1 MTEEVLHGGDLTT
14 VVKIGDTVRREIG
27 PWSAAVHELLLH
39 FERVGFDGA
48 PRFLGIDEQGRE
60 ILTFVEGE
68 PAHAPVPAADQVVWE
83 LGRLLRRMHDAQV
96 GFEPPADAEWQRFP
110 GEEPDGE
117 VICHDDLFWTNVVC
131 RDGLPAVLID
141 WDLAKPAP
149 RLADVA
155 RASSYWVPLIHDSI
169 AKDWGLPTERR
180 GHRLRL
186 LCDAYGL
193 ERDERTGLLDEV
205 VRRRQFGYEAHRL
218 WGGIERRPGWRE
230 MWDEGSADR
239 FAANMRWLEDN
250 RSELERWLT

>member
-1 MTEEVLHGGDLTT
+1 M
-14 VVKIGDTVRREIG
+14 
-27 PWSAAVHELLLH
+27 HE
-39 FERVGFDGA
+39 
-48 PRFLGIDEQGRE
+48 
-60 ILTFVEGE
+60 
-68 PAHAPVPAADQVVWE
+68 
-83 LGRLLRRMHDAQV
+83 AQV
-96 GFEPPADAEWQRFP
+96 GFVPPADAQWQRFP
-110 GEEPDGE
+110 GEEPTGE

-131 RDGLPAVLID
+131 RDGLPAVLIN

-169 AKDWGLPTERR
+169 AKDWGLANRASGPPPAPPVRRLRPRERR
-180 GHRLRL
+180 T
-186 LCDAYGL
+186 A
-193 ERDERTGLLDEV
+193 GLLDEV

-218 WGGIERRPGWRE
+218 WGGVERRPGWRE

>member
-1 MTEEVLHGGDLTT
+1 M
-14 VVKIGDTVRREIG
+14 
-27 PWSAAVHELLLH
+27 
-39 FERVGFDGA
+39 
-48 PRFLGIDEQGRE
+48 
-60 ILTFVEGE
+60 
-68 PAHAPVPAADQVVWE
+68 
-83 LGRLLRRMHDAQV
+83 
-96 GFEPPADAEWQRFP
+96 
-110 GEEPDGE
+110 
-117 VICHDDLFWTNVVC
+117 ICHDDLFWTNVVF
-131 RDGLPAVLID
+131 RAGLPAVLID
-141 WDLAKPAP
+141 WDLAKPAT

-155 RASSYWVPLIHDSI
+155 RASSLLGPADPRLDRKRLGAPDRAS
-169 AKDWGLPTERR
+169 